1 MYICIYIYNA
11 YIYNM
16 YIIYI
21 YVTYIYIYIYIYI
34 LLSAIETIYFFAI
47 SYKICSPD
55 MKIQA
60 K

>member
-1 MYICIYIYNA
+1 MYICIYIMHV
-11 YIYNM
+11 YNM

-21 YVTYIYIYIYIYI
+21 YVIYIYIYIYVYI

>member
-1 MYICIYIYNA
+1 MYICILYIYMLH
-11 YIYNM
+11 I
-16 YIIYI
+16 
-21 YVTYIYIYIYIYI
+21 YIYIYIYIYI